1 MVLAMH
7 ATRLSWEC
15 LVPSLTELYLRLT
28 TEEERTQT
36 YLVRTAICTEPKFW
50 IIMALLISGSVICNV
65 GKQIFCIVTNIVT
78 HGWLSWGSCYEEYI
92 TDIREGI
99 DGVLTWLWS
108 NSITVSNGKSASL
121 ISSEMV
127 MNWVRVVERSQKSKH
142 DMLHQ
147 GNRYSLAVM

>member
-1 MVLAMH
+1 MFIRQGRWFWLCM
-7 ATRLSWEC
+7 LPNC

-28 TEEERTQT
+28 TEEEKTQT
-36 YLVRTAICTEPKFW
+36 YLVRTAIFTEPQFW

-78 HGWLSWGSCYEEYI
+78 HGWLSWGN
-92 TDIREGI
+92 TDIRQGI

-121 ISSEMV
+121 VYSEMV
-127 MNWVRVVERSQKSKH
+127 MNWVRVEERSQKSKH
-142 DMLHQ
+142 DTLHQ
-147 GNRYSLAVM
+147 GNR